1 MYYHINHSINKDT
14 KNKITVSHHTQ
25 EHTDVKYNIGVYVYV
40 YHPVLI
46 LHFQS
51 VISTVTIIPEEKRI
65 YIYLLV
71 LVRYFNLLNLI
82 F

>member
-1 MYYHINHSINKDT
+1 MYYHINRSMNKDL

-25 EHTDVKYNIGVYVYV
+25 EHTDVKYNTGVYVYV

-51 VISTVTIIPEEKRI
+51 VISTVKIITEERRI
-65 YIYLLV
+65 HIYLLV
-71 LVRYFNLLNLI
+71 LVRYFN
-82 F
+82 